1 VQGQVDLDV
10 EMAKCDKKLDLA
22 QMNLAKVQKVEA
34 QADYAQ
40 TVPADVRAIN
50 EDKVRRSACVCI
62 SLVLMSAAAQDARG
76 RDR

>member
-1 VQGQVDLDV
+1 MEQTQAV
-10 EMAKCDKKLDLA
+10 
-22 QMNLAKVQKVEA
+22 VEA